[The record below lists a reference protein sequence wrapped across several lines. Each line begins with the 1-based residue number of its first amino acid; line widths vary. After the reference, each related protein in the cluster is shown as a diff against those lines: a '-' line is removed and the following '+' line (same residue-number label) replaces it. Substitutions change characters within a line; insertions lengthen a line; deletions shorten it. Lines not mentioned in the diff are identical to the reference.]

1 LTTFATSVLGSRL
14 LTRDFFRTEQ
24 KPYNV
29 QRRLKE
35 EKEHHSELSDV
46 DQSRMHERIKWRRE
60 DFAHK
65 LSRRFVDE
73 FGVIAFED
81 LNVKDMVKT
90 GVLLKASR
98 HGINTVHV
106 EQSGRGW

>member
-1 LTTFATSVLGSRL
+1 
-14 LTRDFFRTEQ
+14 
-24 KPYNV
+24 
-29 QRRLKE
+29 
-35 EKEHHSELSDV
+35 
-46 DQSRMHERIKWRRE
+46 MHERIKWRRE

-98 HGINTVHV
+98 MRHGINWYSSRRAKRKRLVDV
-106 EQSGRGW
+106 

>member
-1 LTTFATSVLGSRL
+1 
-14 LTRDFFRTEQ
+14 
-24 KPYNV
+24 
-29 QRRLKE
+29 
-35 EKEHHSELSDV
+35 
-46 DQSRMHERIKWRRE
+46 MHERIKWRRE

-98 HGINTVHV
+98 MRHGIN
-106 EQSGRGW
+106 